1 MSILTWSLATAPA
14 QAPEFWLLF
23 VDGAAWCSLANQAPY
38 VGAGQYSVDLTQLDS
53 NVQITDGLA
62 HAFSVALVGNGFVG
76 AQSAAVTATVPAPT
90 APIVFGGGTSTAVPV
105 PIGWPVASAVSLT

>member
-1 MSILTWSLATAPA
+1 MNLTWDLSVAPA
-14 QAPEFWLLF
+14 QPPDYWLLF
-23 VDGAAWCSLANQAPY
+23 VDGNAWCSLANQAPY

-90 APIVFGGGTSTAVPV
+90 LQAGLGGITTAAPV
-105 PIGWPVASAVSLT
+105 PISWPAATAVSAA